1 MMNVTKGYA
10 NQSVD
15 FNEKLY
21 AVDLTGIP
29 SIPDKKNSILKRKR
43 NKIQLNFHMI
53 GEYIVLYLYCYWM

>member
-1 MMNVTKGYA
+1 MNVSKGYA

-15 FNEKLY
+15 LNEKLY

-43 NKIQLNFHMI
+43 KIQLNFHMI
-53 GEYIVLYLYCYWM
+53 GE